1 MQKIKKERGITLI
14 ALVITAVVLLL
25 ISTPIVVRT
34 TKLTETKKY
43 TNFRDDMLKLKEN
56 ISILYDVNDDISTI
70 GPIYTGNKTF
80 LTTDVK
86 SPNDQ
91 EPYYVIDF
99 NKLAEMLKSK
109 YNLELGEL
117 KTETDNINLGDTTE
131 NSSDNVYI
139 INSKSRA
146 IYYNKGLN
154 YNKQI
159 FYRLNED
166 FSNIEQTELPESS
179 LRLYE
184 NDNEISDGS
193 TLEITLNINEENYKD
208 MLPVITAKNGDA
220 IMYTFKP
227 ANDLKIDITKAGVYE
242 KTYRAWEA
250 GKKQVTVTI
259 KVTVQ

>member
-14 ALVITAVVLLL
+14 SLVITAIVLML

-43 TNFRDDMLKLKEN
+43 TNFRDDILKLKEN
-56 ISILYDVNDDISTI
+56 ISILYDIDDDLSTI
-70 GPIYTGNKTF
+70 GPVYTGSKTF

-99 NKLAEMLKSK
+99 DKLAENIKNR
-109 YNLELGEL
+109 YNIELGEL
-117 KTETDNINLGDTTE
+117 KIETDNMNLGSITE
-131 NSSDNVYI
+131 SSSNNVYI

-146 IYYNKGLN
+146 IYYNNGIN

-166 FSNIEQTELPESS
+166 FTNTEETTLPASN
-179 LRLYE
+179 
-184 NDNEISDGS
+184 
-193 TLEITLNINEENYKD
+193 
-208 MLPVITAKNGDA
+208 
-220 IMYTFKP
+220 
-227 ANDLKIDITKAGVYE
+227 LKMVLK
-242 KTYRAWEA
+242 
-250 GKKQVTVTI
+250 
-259 KVTVQ
+259 

>member
-14 ALVITAVVLLL
+14 ALVITAVVLML

-56 ISILYDVNDDISTI
+56 ISILYDIDDDLSTI
-70 GPIYTGNKTF
+70 GPIYTGSKTF

-99 NKLAEMLKSK
+99 NKLAENLKIR
-109 YNLELGEL
+109 YNLDLGEL
-117 KTETDNINLGDTTE
+117 KIETDNTKLGSITE
-131 NSSDNVYI
+131 SSSTNVYI

-146 IYYNKGLN
+146 IYYNNGIN
-154 YNKQI
+154 FNKQT

-166 FSNIEQTELPESS
+166 FTNTEQTTLPTSS
-179 LRLYE
+179 LKLYE
-184 NDNEISDGS
+184 NGIEIESGS
-193 TLEITLNINEENYKD
+193 TIEVNLNINKANYKE
-208 MLPVITAKNGDA
+208 MLPVITAKSGDA

-227 ANDLKIDITKAGVYE
+227 ANDMIIDITKAGEYT
-242 KTYRAWEA
+242 KTYRASEE
-250 GKKQVTVTI
+250 GKKQVTVTV
-259 KVTVQ
+259 KVIVK